1 MPIYEYICEQCG
13 HPFEKMVGFSQADQL
28 PECPNCSS
36 LDTRKRLSLFASRGD
51 SSSGAGIFTSS
62 SSCGTGS
69 GGFT

>member
-1 MPIYEYICEQCG
+1 MPIYEYICQTCG

-28 PECPNCSS
+28 PECPHCKSPQTS
-36 LDTRKRLSLFASRGD
+36 KRISLFASRSDGPSLGG
-51 SSSGAGIFTSS
+51 SSYA